1 MIIRSHLSWNR
12 NERNLKALAIQ
23 IHKYH
28 FRTYASPTFTPRKL
42 FLFKQRCRKTIY
54 SFFDRFFFF
63 LSFLLCVCFF
73 CFLFNFIFRIEIIFK
88 REKNHIRVYLC
99 CLIEEPPFLSLFVA
113 LMHVLPLYRSIDVI
127 CYERSVCMNA
137 SKGNKH
143 NNNDII
149 SRNSLFCLFCYF
161 ILAFR
166 HRSFA
171 RESGKWKY
179 SE

>member
-1 MIIRSHLSWNR
+1 MSKN
-12 NERNLKALAIQ
+12 N
-23 IHKYH
+23 
-28 FRTYASPTFTPRKL
+28 L
-42 FLFKQRCRKTIY
+42 FLFW
-54 SFFDRFFFF
+54 SFFF
-63 LSFLLCVCFF
+63 LSFFSFVCVFFF

-171 RESGKWKY
+171 RESGKWKH
-179 SE
+179 SK

>member
-1 MIIRSHLSWNR
+1 MSKN
-12 NERNLKALAIQ
+12 N
-23 IHKYH
+23 
-28 FRTYASPTFTPRKL
+28 L
-42 FLFKQRCRKTIY
+42 FLFW
-54 SFFDRFFFF
+54 SFFFF
-63 LSFLLCVCFF
+63 FSFLLCVCFF

-166 HRSFA
+166 HRSFICT
-171 RESGKWKY
+171 GKWKVETFWIIWSPLHRIAAHHWMSLQINSFHQY
-179 SE
+179 S